1 MQLYRRILA
10 GLLSAVMIFGTT
22 TTALA
27 GGPAEGGTPPDG
39 IMGEAPDGFMGE
51 APDGEPGGD
60 GGGAGSAS
68 QEFATFDEVLDSA
81 LVSVVDGE
89 TTLDEDGI
97 VTAGV
102 LTATSLSG
110 FSIDGAEGT
119 NGLAIRMAAETDVF
133 TIGGD
138 EDLFEV
144 DGEGYNTVIRAAAGQ
159 GNNDAGYEAVYGVA
173 VGIETGTLWVKNSY
187 LAAEG
192 PRSTP
197 VYAFSTA
204 SPAATSLVVEDSKLV
219 AHSDELWMPS
229 FKLLAGGARATLL
242 MTRNNS
248 WFYGSTVVS
257 NNWGA
262 LSQDSVDATT
272 YVVNSTAET
281 TEGGYAAYLT
291 YGLRAYG
298 SQFYG
303 AQYGLFLCGT
313 TDVLTDNGAAAL
325 ADSAAMSQLPDYAVD
340 ETASTIV
347 AAPCNALVIHTSL
360 QDNSQTAK
368 AVFRNTTLSTLPEDL
383 PDEVTPLA
391 CDDEFFLPGVDILGS
406 GNGCGAAY
414 FFTKNLYGS
423 LALVRSM
430 NADLT
435 FDNAET
441 RTSNGVLLQSVV
453 TYDPPSASG
462 YLDPGQGDTVSG
474 ITAAFQNGTYTGDIL
489 HQDYQR
495 AMQVTVADDATL
507 TGSVVSG
514 TWAGWNALWTEE
526 QLTAV
531 LAEDGYTPDLFDNPD
546 WVADVQTNLIREADA
561 AYADTDNYG
570 VSLTVAGTWAVT
582 GTSTLSSLTIAEGGS
597 VTAAEDGM
605 ELAVFTG
612 CDTSN
617 ALTTYDISRAVSVAD
632 LVPGTYTDV
641 TILVVPAGTR
651 FADVTADLACYDAV
665 LACAEAGILGGLPNG
680 CFAPNASLTRAQAAA
695 MVVRATGLSV
705 TDDAAAPF
713 ADCSGHWSASLLAA
727 AVEAGILSADT
738 TFRPD
743 DTITGAELAA
753 LLTAAGLPADST
765 GDTPLTRGEAAILVR
780 DACLSA

>member
-1 MQLYRRILA
+1 MHLYRRILA
-10 GLLSAVMIFGTT
+10 GLLSAAMIFGTA

-27 GGPAEGGTPPDG
+27 GGPPEGGMPPDG
-39 IMGEAPDGFMGE
+39 IMGEPPDGAPGE
-51 APDGEPGGD
+51 AG
-60 GGGAGSAS
+60 GGGAGSAG
-68 QEFATFDEVLDSA
+68 QEFATFDEVRNSA

-102 LTATSLSG
+102 LTTTSLSG

-119 NGLAIRMAAETDVF
+119 NGLAIRMNAETDVF

-138 EDLFEV
+138 EDLFTV
-144 DGEGYNTVIRAAAGQ
+144 DGEGYNTVLRAAAGQ

-219 AHSDELWMPS
+219 AHSDEIWMPS

-248 WFYGSTVVS
+248 WFYGSTVTS

-313 TDVLTDNGAAAL
+313 TDVLTDNGTAAL
-325 ADSAAMSQLPDYAVD
+325 TDSEAMSKLPDYAVE

-360 QDNSQTAK
+360 PDSSQTAK
-368 AVFRNTTLSTLPEDL
+368 AVFRNTTLSTMTEDL
-383 PDEVTPLA
+383 PDDVTPLA

-441 RTSNGVLLQSVV
+441 KTSNGVLLQSVV

-462 YLDPGQGDTVSG
+462 YLDPGQGNTVPG

-495 AMQVTVADDATL
+495 AMQVTVAADATL

-514 TWAGWNALWTEE
+514 TWAGWNALWTEDR
-526 QLTAV
+526 LTAT
-531 LAEDGYTPDLFDNPD
+531 LAEDGYTPDLFHNPD
-546 WVADVQTNLIREADA
+546 WVADVRTNLIREADA

-570 VSLTVAGTWAVT
+570 VSLTVEGTWTVT
-582 GTSTLSSLTIAEGGS
+582 GTSTLSSLTIADGGS
-597 VTAAEDGM
+597 VVAAGEGNK
-605 ELAVFTG
+605 LVVLTG

-617 ALTTYDISRAVSVAD
+617 ALTTYDSSRAVAVTE

-641 TILVVPAGTR
+641 TILVVPTDAR
-651 FADVTADLACYDAV
+651 FADVTADMPCYDAV

-680 CFAPNASLTRAQAAA
+680 CFAPDATLTCAQAVT
-695 MVVRATGLSV
+695 MVVRAAALPV
-705 TDDAAAPF
+705 TDEDETSF
-713 ADCSGHWSASLLAA
+713 DDYGGHWATPWLAA
-727 AVEAGILSADT
+727 AVRAGVLSEST
-738 TFRPD
+738 SFHPD
-743 DTITGAELAA
+743 DTITGTELAA
-753 LLTAAGLPADST
+753 LLTAAGLPATNT
-765 GDTPLTRGEAAILVR
+765 GDVPLTRGEAAVLVR
-780 DACLSA
+780 DACFGS